1 MKHYLKSNTKRTSH
15 YFQNDH
21 QPWRKSTKSTT
32 YIHILK
38 KREIIDT
45 WCAKND
51 CAGNH

>member
-21 QPWRKSTKSTT
+21 QPWRKSTN
-32 YIHILK
+32 IHILK